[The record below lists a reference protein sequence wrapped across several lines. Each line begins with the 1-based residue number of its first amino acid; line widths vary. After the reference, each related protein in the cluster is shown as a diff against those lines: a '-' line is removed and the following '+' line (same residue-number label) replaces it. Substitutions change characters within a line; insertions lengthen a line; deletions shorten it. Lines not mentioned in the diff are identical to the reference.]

1 MMHKPAKLAGLGEIH
16 DFLLRGYKVH
26 VEVFAQDN
34 HRSMTLVFGKQTQ
47 SSESHRSISIV

>member
-1 MMHKPAKLAGLGEIH
+1 MMCKPAQLAGLGETH

-26 VEVFAQDN
+26 GEVFAQDN
-34 HRSMTLVFGKQTQ
+34 HRSITLVFAKQTQ